1 MSDEETI
8 GSRLQAMRNDLV
20 VLVDKLNRDDSAEM
34 AAKAQ
39 AVLLSLDELRSRLKR
54 VWFPGIRVD
63 MGSGSGRGL
72 TWQTTA

>member
-39 AVLLSLDELRSRLKR
+39 AVLLSLDELRLRLR
-54 VWFPGIRVD
+54 GPGF
-63 MGSGSGRGL
+63 L
-72 TWQTTA
+72 EFEWTWDPGPVEG